1 MKEKNN
7 NEQNHRKQIKRNIL
21 TLRIADNELETLN
34 MISFEDDESIS
45 QIVRKA
51 IKTYDAIRK
60 NRNEYNYWLIFV
72 LQCITFFSEK
82 CMTMY
87 YILKTYYNVLQN
99 MVELVLLQNVLQ
111 CITF

>member
-60 NRNEYNYWLIFV
+60 NRNEYNY
-72 LQCITFFSEK
+72 
-82 CMTMY
+82 
-87 YILKTYYNVLQN
+87 
-99 MVELVLLQNVLQ
+99 
-111 CITF
+111 